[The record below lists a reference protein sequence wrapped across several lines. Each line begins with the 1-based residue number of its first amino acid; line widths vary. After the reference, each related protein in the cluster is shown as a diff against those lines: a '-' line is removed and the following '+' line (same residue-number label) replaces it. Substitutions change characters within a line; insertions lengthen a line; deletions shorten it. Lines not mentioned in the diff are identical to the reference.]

1 VWDIPHT
8 ALSAITQMQETMDAQ
23 HQQAIIDTEMRLL
36 EPICDFIPGDG
47 YRVFRSERFP
57 NYYGGNG
64 IDILELNGR
73 KLADW
78 ESISKTYFDPNRFK
92 HTTYCFAW
100 HEIFTEL
107 MQEAVAAGYHVERS
121 TLMDVDHMDNCR
133 LPPPE
138 FEIMRVVSED
148 DWLRFQRFEEADYF
162 DQDWYDP
169 DYTGPNRLFE
179 KTRFTSE
186 AIGIDWYYLRE
197 RGEEEMLAK
206 LGIFM
211 HNGVARLQ
219 DVRTARTHRRL
230 GLASYLVSFAIE
242 HALTTLGAGRLALL
256 ADLDYYAIDLYRKL
270 GFRDVGEHV
279 TLMKYPVVNPAY
291 VPEQ

>member
-1 VWDIPHT
+1 
-8 ALSAITQMQETMDAQ
+8 MDAERL
-23 HQQAIIDTEMRLL
+23 HSIIDTEWRLL

-47 YRVFRSERFP
+47 YMVYRSERFP

-64 IDILELNGR
+64 IDILEVNGR

-78 ESISKTYFDPNRFK
+78 ESISKTYFDTGRFK
-92 HTTYCFAW
+92 HTTYTFAW
-100 HEIFTEL
+100 HEGFTEL
-107 MQEAVAAGYHVERS
+107 MEEATAADYRFER
-121 TLMDVDHMDNCR
+121 TKLMDVDHVKNYR
-133 LPPPE
+133 ELPPE
-138 FEIMRVVSED
+138 FEIRRVESED
-148 DWLRFQRFEEADYF
+148 DWIRLQRFEEADYF

-186 AIGIDWYYLRE
+186 AVGIDWFYISP
-197 RGEEEMLAK
+197 RGEEEMLTK

-230 GLASYLVSFAIE
+230 GLASYMVSFAIE

-256 ADLDYYAIDLYRKL
+256 ADRDYYAIDLYRKL
-270 GFRDVGEHV
+270 GFTDVGEHV
-279 TLMKYPVVNPAY
+279 TLMKYPVVNPTY

>member
-1 VWDIPHT
+1 
-8 ALSAITQMQETMDAQ
+8 MDAS
-23 HQQAIIDTEMRLL
+23 HKQAIIDTERRLL
-36 EPICDFIPGDG
+36 EPICEFIPGDG
-47 YRVFRSERFP
+47 YQVFRSERFP

-73 KLADW
+73 SLADW
-78 ESISKTYFDPNRFK
+78 ESISKSYFDPNRFK
-92 HTTYCFAW
+92 HTTYSFAW
-100 HEIFTEL
+100 DDSFTEL
-107 MQEAVAAGYHVERS
+107 IQEAVAAGYHVERS
-121 TLMDVDHMDNCR
+121 TFMDVDRLDNCR
-133 LPPPE
+133 SLPSG
-138 FEIMRVVSED
+138 FQIRRVVSED
-148 DWLRFQRFEEADYF
+148 DWMRLQRFEEADYF

-179 KTRFTSE
+179 KTRVTSE
-186 AIGIDWYYLRE
+186 AVGIDWFYLTP
-197 RGEEEMLAK
+197 RGEEEMLTK

-242 HALTTLGAGRLALL
+242 HALTTLGAGRLALF
-256 ADLDYYAIDLYRKL
+256 ADTDYYAIELYRKL

-291 VPEQ
+291 VPET